1 MCDLTY
7 AEMTMAQRIGAS
19 FDPETLAL
27 LKRVLTEAEQS
38 LPIEA
43 RTSEIRVQLA
53 SGILGA
59 ARDGERDPRR
69 LRSAGLRGINRR
81 LTSFGP
87 SWLD

>member
-27 LKRVLTEAEQS
+27 LKRVLTEVEQN
-38 LPIEA
+38 LPMTA
-43 RTSEIRVQLA
+43 RTSEVRIQLA
-53 SGILGA
+53 SGILTA
-59 ARDGERDPRR
+59 ARDGERDPVR
-69 LRSAGLRGINRR
+69 LRSAGLRGIDRR
-81 LTSFGP
+81 LTSFGA